1 MNSVRSAKPYYVAAF
16 LFGAIIALLIVA
28 PGRAATFVP
37 TLELWRAASHNAAAA
52 DHVNVVSEASIHR
65 L

>member
-1 MNSVRSAKPYYVAAF
+1 MNSIRSAKPYYVAAF

-37 TLELWRAASHNAAAA
+37 TLELGQGTSHNATAV
-52 DHVNVVSEASIHR
+52 DHVSVVSGGLSQR